1 MQGIKRGKVK
11 KIQGEDEKKWMQGE
25 KQELSVKDEETRKR
39 KTREKKKRGE
49 KGKQISGRQNRK
61 RRKVEQELDES

>member
-39 KTREKKKRGE
+39 KTREKKKREE
-49 KGKQISGRQNRK
+49 KGKQ
-61 RRKVEQELDES
+61 